1 MNTPIDQSAKA
12 DLVAQAKEIIQQVD
26 DFLAGDHSNMPPEE
40 YAQEQQR
47 MMARQSMAAATL
59 LQAMG
64 FKEKKKPLMQ
74 SEDVDIA
81 DIQRRAGLLS
91 EDE

>member
-1 MNTPIDQSAKA
+1 MNTPIDQSDKA
-12 DLVAQAKEIIQQVD
+12 SLVAQAKEIVQQVD
-26 DFLAGDHSNMPPEE
+26 GFLAGDHSDMSPEE

-59 LQAMG
+59 LQALG

-74 SEDVDIA
+74 SEDVDVA
-81 DIQRRAGLLS
+81 DIKRRAGIT
-91 EDE
+91 EGEY